1 MPVRVKICGIT
12 DETALEA
19 AIAASADFIGLVF
32 FPPSPRHLDMERAG
46 RLAGLARGRID
57 IVALTVDAD
66 DTLLRDI
73 AEKVRPDYLQAHG
86 RETPARLDAIAAI
99 VRCPLIKA
107 FRVRAAADIAA
118 AESYVPHIAFPLF
131 DAWVEEA
138 ASNGLPGGTGHAFD
152 WSLLADR
159 AADRPFMLAGGLTPD
174 NVAAAIATT
183 GAPMVDVS
191 SGVETAPGVK
201 DEEKIRAFVAAA
213 KDAW

>member
-12 DETALEA
+12 DEAALEA
-19 AIAASADFIGLVF
+19 AIAAGADFIGLVF

-46 RLAGLARGRID
+46 RLAGLARGRVA

-66 DTLLRDI
+66 DALLRDI
-73 AEKVRPDYLQAHG
+73 AERVRPDYLQAHG
-86 RETPARLDAIAAI
+86 RETPARLAAIAAI
-99 VRCPLIKA
+99 VHRPLIKA
-107 FRVRAAADIAA
+107 FRVRAAADIATA
-118 AESYVPHIAFPLF
+118 QTYAPHIAFPLF

-159 AADRPFMLAGGLTPD
+159 AADRPFMLAGGLNPD
-174 NVAAAIATT
+174 NVAAAIAAT

-191 SGVETAPGVK
+191 SGVESAPGVK
-201 DEEKIRAFVAAA
+201 DAAKIRDFITAA
-213 KDAW
+213 KAAR